1 MKQGAKGQRTHF
13 LLVTKRLLTIFYL
26 NCMMVFSKVALWCS
40 FHVGFDIEGPV
51 SSSLASC
58 FPKLTVFN
66 TLQPLMFEN
75 IVMETLHMLRE
86 MAISGDTEK
95 RKVKRIYQSKLHFT
109 SWNYFL
115 LMDQLNYNLLIDHDW
130 WKTVLYSFGLNL
142 KTLWSF

>member
-1 MKQGAKGQRTHF
+1 MHLSEGLAWLTENYQYSVDQTTAAMNIVLKTIQLRETGSKGPKNSFSFCYKKT
-13 LLVTKRLLTIFYL
+13 TIFYL

-51 SSSLASC
+51 SNSLAPC
-58 FPKLTVFN
+58 FLKLTVFN

-109 SWNYFL
+109 SWR
-115 LMDQLNYNLLIDHDW
+115 
-130 WKTVLYSFGLNL
+130 
-142 KTLWSF
+142 